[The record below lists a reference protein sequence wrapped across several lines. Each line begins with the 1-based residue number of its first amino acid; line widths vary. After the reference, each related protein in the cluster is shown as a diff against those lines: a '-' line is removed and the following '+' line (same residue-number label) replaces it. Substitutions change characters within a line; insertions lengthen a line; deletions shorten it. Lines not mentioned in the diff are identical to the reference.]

1 MVKNLPAVQE
11 ARVPSLGWEDHLEK
25 RMATHCS
32 ILAWRIPCTEEP
44 GRLQSMGLQRVRLS
58 TSTIAPGFTTKRSS
72 TSDQKAR
79 MREDEAVR
87 VRACL

>member
-1 MVKNLPAVQE
+1 
-11 ARVPSLGWEDHLEK
+11 
-25 RMATHCS
+25 MA
-32 ILAWRIPCTEEP
+32 EEP
-44 GRLQSMGLQRVRLS
+44 GGLHSMGLQRVRLS

-79 MREDEAVR
+79 RREDEAVR